1 MFFKH
6 LLTLAE
12 SVTCLGIEIDETLS
26 WNNHIEVLAK
36 RFNRT
41 NEILSKLR
49 YYIPTETDY
58 NLRQPFSVVHFIW
71 FNNLGL
77 KKKVL

>member
-36 RFNRT
+36 RFSRT

-49 YYIPTETDY
+49 YYIPTETLTTIYDSLFQSY
-58 NLRQPFSVVHFIW
+58 ILYGSTIW
-71 FNNLGL
+71 G
-77 KKKVL
+77 

>member
-12 SVTCLGIEIDETLS
+12 SVTCLGTEIDETLS

-49 YYIPTETDY
+49 YYVPTETLTTIYDSLFQSY
-58 NLRQPFSVVHFIW
+58 ILYGSTIW
-71 FNNLGL
+71 G
-77 KKKVL
+77 